1 MCLDSAMLLIMYL
14 ATYQK
19 EFVLL
24 KDSKIYLMIPI
35 FFLISKS
42 CQVVMFQFFWFI
54 VAAALRWR
62 TLKNLL
68 KKNYRFEKQIFEF
81 IGCGENID
89 GKLKFLRNFAVLRD
103 MLVDAADLLS
113 HAYNLQVKFNKI
125 AFINIFYDEKTLQMS
140 KKVFDWIFLSRSC
153 LLFCCSFAT
162 TYWTYS
168 EY

>member
-1 MCLDSAMLLIMYL
+1 MLLIMYL

-68 KKNYRFEKQIFEF
+68 KQNYRIEKETSRFL
-81 IGCGENID
+81 GGGEISD

-113 HAYNLQVKFNKI
+113 HAYNLQVKIQLGCVHN
-125 AFINIFYDEKTLQMS
+125 Y
-140 KKVFDWIFLSRSC
+140 FLRPKN
-153 LLFCCSFAT
+153 LKNV
-162 TYWTYS
+162 
-168 EY
+168 